1 LNMAEWPFS
10 VVPPAGPTGVWVGR
24 EDAQRRMRALIRST
38 GRVGVSQFL
47 LLWAD
52 FGAGKT
58 HALRYLEFL
67 ARENSH
73 LAPLYVVTPRGV
85 RTFVDLYRA
94 IIDAMHEAGL
104 LQTIGQDIFDRTLK
118 VGVESDLERAL
129 IRIPTYNQET
139 AKMALALLR
148 ADRVPA
154 AELRELGVSR
164 RLETAADAVNALDQ
178 LLGLVRREDRH
189 MLLLL
194 DEMQELADLG
204 RRLPEAVGGLHKVF
218 DRNREGLTMVCSFTT
233 GSQQAVQGI
242 VGDALFDRASVAL
255 TLPALDQEAGV
266 ELAVGLLRAHSLE
279 PDRCP
284 FPFEPEAVIALVAE
298 TAKRT
303 AVLSPRRVIKA
314 FDCVLRVAE
323 LDIEDGVIDAVDAAY
338 ARAAYL
344 QASPD
349 EEPI

>member
-1 LNMAEWPFS
+1 
-10 VVPPAGPTGVWVGR
+10 
-24 EDAQRRMRALIRST
+24 MRALIRST

-242 VGDALFDRASVAL
+242 VGDALFAGSMGGGLVSYDEAL
-255 TLPALDQEAGV
+255 RTNRSGIFTFPDDTIICPGHGPLTTVGEEKQHNPFFPEFQEQQGA
-266 ELAVGLLRAHSLE
+266 
-279 PDRCP
+279 
-284 FPFEPEAVIALVAE
+284 
-298 TAKRT
+298 
-303 AVLSPRRVIKA
+303 
-314 FDCVLRVAE
+314 
-323 LDIEDGVIDAVDAAY
+323 
-338 ARAAYL
+338 
-344 QASPD
+344 QQQ
-349 EEPI
+349 